1 MHEFPQESERQFVRR
16 AQLPLSVP
24 YLAPRTP
31 TEDRLAQIWQSVL
44 SMDMVGVEDEY
55 YDLGGDSFLAAIIF
69 GMIEETFSITIPLA
83 VLVEAPSI
91 AKLAPKVDGLI
102 RAKSASGHS

>member
-1 MHEFPQESERQFVRR
+1 MHEFSQQADRQFVRR
-16 AQLPLSVP
+16 MQLPLSVA
-24 YLAPRTP
+24 YLPPRTP
-31 TEDRLAQIWQSVL
+31 TEDRLAQIWQTVL

-69 GMIEETFSITIPLA
+69 GMIEETFFIRIPLA

-91 AKLAPKVDGLI
+91 AKLAPKVDALI
-102 RAKSASGHS
+102 CAKSVAGHS